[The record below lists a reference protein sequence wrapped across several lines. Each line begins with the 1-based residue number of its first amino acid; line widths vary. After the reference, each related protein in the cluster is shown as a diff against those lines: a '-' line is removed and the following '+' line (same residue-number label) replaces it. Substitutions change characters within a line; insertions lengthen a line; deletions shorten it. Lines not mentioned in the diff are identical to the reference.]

1 MQRQSSA
8 TAAAAPRRTTAD
20 FAVIA
25 LELSRAMRGFRYYD
39 ALDTRRR
46 ALADRA
52 HRALQAELER
62 SGPLTLEV
70 CDEGL
75 RDAEHRDEPESGAAV
90 RELADVLRGRGL
102 LRIRLD
108 RSLTRDALTGL
119 LDLLGRP
126 DERYATPDGLAHA
139 LAARDD
145 RGIRLNDAVGAATPP
160 TRKLSTTPLH
170 AAVTLDE
177 PTTSDDTR
185 SPTPSSASAPETPSL
200 ARDPLGRHADDEWG
214 ERLRA
219 RLIELDRMTDDRAYA
234 SRAAEIVTWAMDL
247 WREGLVDECYRAM
260 LVLADHAVGAGG
272 RSEEQARI
280 AAERFRELAA
290 GPRLAEL
297 IERATGAGHD
307 GVRAAQLLV
316 QLGEASVPA
325 LLARICQEPE
335 GDAAGPLRA
344 LVLTLGDAAIPTLR
358 AAIDSADEL
367 RGCLALRLAGELQN
381 PALLEAVL
389 EASTIGSVE
398 RRVAAIRALGFLPG
412 EAGREAIA
420 RALRSEEEAVV
431 IAASQA
437 VARIQDRVAVP
448 KLLELLE
455 STLHTRRTRLG
466 CTLVHVLGRIGDE
479 RAVPRLVAI
488 LERRPLVRRAHW
500 HALQIAV
507 VDALAL
513 LPVKEARR
521 SLERAA
527 NGADAPVRDRARQR
541 LGLADPTPRHAAG
554 PRQDEPADATPTAV
568 EREPTRVAAA
578 GRGGTGDAAAR

>member
-1 MQRQSSA
+1 M
-8 TAAAAPRRTTAD
+8 
-20 FAVIA
+20 
-25 LELSRAMRGFRYYD
+25 
-39 ALDTRRR
+39 
-46 ALADRA
+46 
-52 HRALQAELER
+52 
-62 SGPLTLEV
+62 
-70 CDEGL
+70 
-75 RDAEHRDEPESGAAV
+75 
-90 RELADVLRGRGL
+90 
-102 LRIRLD
+102 
-108 RSLTRDALTGL
+108 
-119 LDLLGRP
+119 
-126 DERYATPDGLAHA
+126 
-139 LAARDD
+139 
-145 RGIRLNDAVGAATPP
+145 
-160 TRKLSTTPLH
+160 
-170 AAVTLDE
+170 
-177 PTTSDDTR
+177 
-185 SPTPSSASAPETPSL
+185 
-200 ARDPLGRHADDEWG
+200 
-214 ERLRA
+214 
-219 RLIELDRMTDDRAYA
+219 
-234 SRAAEIVTWAMDL
+234 
-247 WREGLVDECYRAM
+247 
-260 LVLADHAVGAGG
+260 
-272 RSEEQARI
+272 
-280 AAERFRELAA
+280 
-290 GPRLAEL
+290 
-297 IERATGAGHD
+297 
-307 GVRAAQLLV
+307 
-316 QLGEASVPA
+316 
-325 LLARICQEPE
+325 
-335 GDAAGPLRA
+335 
-344 LVLTLGDAAIPTLR
+344 LTLGDAAIPTLR

-398 RRVAAIRALGFLPG
+398 RRVAAIRALGFLR